1 MDDVTAAAP
10 GCGAKEAARSG
21 ARFGA
26 RSGAR
31 GGARA
36 GARTGTMTDA
46 RAGATRRPLWRALSW
61 PRRVRPLALIV
72 ALGFVAA
79 LVTASAQSADGA
91 TMKVGYVDSQYL
103 MSLHPLFTQIKEL
116 NQRAQDELGT
126 LTAQVNELAQLAG
139 TRELT
144 PEEQELLNVR
154 VVTLDALR
162 TRYDSELTELAQPAI
177 DEVTAAVAKAAQSL
191 GIEMVFDYQRAHDT
205 GLIVYAAPETDI
217 TLVAAGFLQGE

>member
-1 MDDVTAAAP
+1 MGIVKAATF
-10 GCGAKEAARSG
+10 GFDEQTGRAR
-21 ARFGA
+21 
-26 RSGAR
+26 
-31 GGARA
+31 
-36 GARTGTMTDA
+36 
-46 RAGATRRPLWRALSW
+46 W
-61 PRRVRPLALIV
+61 PRAWMI
-72 ALGFVAA
+72 ALGALTLVAMCA
-79 LVTASAQSADGA
+79 LATASAQSADGA

-103 MSLHPLFTQIKEL
+103 MSLHPLFPQIQEL
-116 NQRAQDELGT
+116 NQRAQDELGA
-126 LTAQVNELAQLAG
+126 LSAQVNELAQLAG

-144 PEEQELLNVR
+144 PEEQELLNIR

-217 TLVAAGFLQGE
+217 TSVAAGFLQGE

>member
-1 MDDVTAAAP
+1 MENVTAAAP
-10 GCGAKEAARSG
+10 GYGTKEAARSG

-26 RSGAR
+26 SSGAR
-31 GGARA
+31 GGARI
-36 GARTGTMTDA
+36 GTMTDA
-46 RAGATRRPLWRALSW
+46 RAGTTRRPLAL
-61 PRRVRPLALIV
+61 VV
-72 ALGFVAA
+72 ALGLVAA
-79 LVTASAQSADGA
+79 LATASAQSADGP

-103 MSLHPLFTQIKEL
+103 MSLHPLFPQIQEL
-116 NQRAQDELGT
+116 NQRAQDELGA
-126 LTAQVNELAQLAG
+126 LSAQVNELAQLAG

-144 PEEQELLNVR
+144 PEEQELLNIR

-217 TLVAAGFLQGE
+217 TSVAARFLQGE